1 MSKILGILFLSKVF
15 KRALNRMLSL
25 ENTIIDWVIS
35 SYETLGY
42 LGIVIFMVI
51 EPTVLPFPGEIILT
65 LAGWVLV
72 NSTIDMILLSF
83 LATFGTL
90 IGCLI
95 EYYIT
100 KTFGIS
106 LIKKY
111 GKYFF
116 ITEKEIEKTEIYFI
130 KYGYYFVFFTR
141 FIPLFPK
148 SLTSIIS
155 GVYKM
160 NVFKFSIITFL
171 ASLPSNYLYLYL
183 GNRLG
188 EKYMEISEYIDPIKT
203 PILVIILLLALFYF
217 VSKFYK
223 MKKRI

>member
-1 MSKILGILFLSKVF
+1 
-15 KRALNRMLSL
+15 MLSL
-25 ENTIIDWVIS
+25 ENTIIDWVIRA
-35 SYETLGY
+35 YEALDY
-42 LGIVIFMVI
+42 FGIFIFMII

-65 LAGWVLV
+65 LAGWILV
-72 NSTIDMILLSF
+72 NSTIEMILLSI

-95 EYYIT
+95 EYFVT

-116 ITEKEIEKTEIYFI
+116 ITEKEIDKTEIYFI

-155 GVYKM
+155 GVYNM
-160 NVFKFSIITFL
+160 NVYKFSIITFF
-171 ASLPSNYLYLYL
+171 ASLPSNYIYLYI

-188 EKYMEISEYIDPIKT
+188 RNYKEISEYIDPIKI
-203 PILVIILLLALFYF
+203 PIFVLLLLIALYYF
-217 VSKFYK
+217 AFKFYK